1 MLKHFVC
8 MSFYLFSVIFHL
20 HKTAESVK
28 SQSTTN
34 LLNVMKLHPL

>member
-8 MSFYLFSVIFHL
+8 TSFYLFYVIFHL

-28 SQSTTN
+28 SKSTTN
-34 LLNVMKLHPL
+34 LLNVIKLHPL